1 MDVFPPRNLGL
12 AEPWGREVENFLRQE
27 NTSLDLTSQRQR
39 NLERHMTS
47 RDTLLERQISQ
58 LEGTVQDLQ
67 AIQRRVSETVSTD
80 SYSETVSG
88 NSWGST
94 VQVQRPQWASVAM
107 VIAGMDNVTNQ
118 SSPWYGEIEIIASN
132 SSPVIGDVNNNKDPV
147 KALVSDGSAVIQ
159 SNPRIV
165 LFSDPGGS
173 EDNPDPTTP
182 LYLRARGI
190 RQGGT
195 SSRTYSFDVAY
206 AVIWR

>member
-67 AIQRRVSETVSTD
+67 AIQRRVSETVSTE

-88 NSWGST
+88 RSEEHTSE
-94 VQVQRPQWASVAM
+94 R
-107 VIAGMDNVTNQ
+107 Q
-118 SSPWYGEIEIIASN
+118 S
-132 SSPVIGDVNNNKDPV
+132 
-147 KALVSDGSAVIQ
+147 
-159 SNPRIV
+159 
-165 LFSDPGGS
+165 
-173 EDNPDPTTP
+173 
-182 LYLRARGI
+182 RGHL
-190 RQGGT
+190 
-195 SSRTYSFDVAY
+195 
-206 AVIWR
+206 

>member
-118 SSPWYGEIEIIASN
+118 SSPWYGEIVIIAFN
-132 SSPVIGDVNNNKDPV
+132 SSYISGVVINNDIPV
-147 KALVSDGSAVIQ
+147 KDILCDGGADI
-159 SNPRIV
+159 
-165 LFSDPGGS
+165 L
-173 EDNPDPTTP
+173 
-182 LYLRARGI
+182 L
-190 RQGGT
+190 
-195 SSRTYSFDVAY
+195 
-206 AVIWR
+206 